1 MEKIQIINPTR
12 IKILLFSFVSF
23 YFITTYANARNTP
36 HSVHKKI
43 HRKTNIHKVSA
54 NRHIQKSHYRMKTYR
69 FKHKLAGHV
78 IQCVAFARSASDIQ
92 LKGNARDWWYNA
104 EGVYERGKTPAPN
117 SVLSFRP
124 TRKMPLGH
132 VAVVKEIVDSRTI
145 IIDQSHWAQRGIS
158 HNTPVIDVSA
168 NNDWSAVR
176 VALNGNKNAYGSI
189 YPTHGFI
196 YPSNHIRIHRPVIHN
211 TIQRNIKTWTA
222 DAATAKT
229 NTEVAL
235 APNISTSDLFDSD
248 APNHSL
254 K

>member
-1 MEKIQIINPTR
+1 MEKIQLINPKR
-12 IKILLFSFVSF
+12 IKILLFSLVSLYFVSTNTEARSSAHHVQKRTHEKAN
-23 YFITTYANARNTP
+23 IHRVSAVHHTRNARFRTKT
-36 HSVHKKI
+36 HQYRHK
-43 HRKTNIHKVSA
+43 S
-54 NRHIQKSHYRMKTYR
+54 Y
-69 FKHKLAGHV
+69 GHV

-92 LKGNARDWWYNA
+92 LKGNAKDWWYNA
-104 EGVYERGKTPAPN
+104 EGVYERGNTPEEN

-124 TRKMPLGH
+124 TRRMPLGH
-132 VAVVKEIVDSRTI
+132 VAVVKQIVNSRTI

-176 VALNGNKNAYGSI
+176 VGLNNNKNSYGSI

-196 YPSNHIRIHRPVIHN
+196 YSSEHTATHSVIHN
-211 TIQRNIKTWTA
+211 TPRRNIRTWTA

-229 NTEVAL
+229 TAEVAL
-235 APNISTSDLFDSD
+235 APNISDGDLFGSD
-248 APNHSL
+248 APNRSL

>member
-1 MEKIQIINPTR
+1 MEKIQPVIPRR
-12 IKILLFSFVSF
+12 IKILLFSLVSF
-23 YFITTYANARNTP
+23 YTVSTNVEARSPVHHT
-36 HSVHKKI
+36 HKRIHKKA
-43 HRKTNIHKVSA
+43 NVHKVSA
-54 NRHIQKSHYRMKTYR
+54 THHTRNSHFRTRTYK
-69 FKHKLAGHV
+69 FKHKSYGHV

-92 LKGNARDWWYNA
+92 LKGNARDWWNNA
-104 EGVYERGKTPAPN
+104 EGVYKRGNTPEAN

-124 TRKMPLGH
+124 TRRMPLGH
-132 VAVVKEIVDSRTI
+132 VAVVKQVLDSRTI

-176 VALNGNKNAYGSI
+176 VALNGNKNAFGSI

-196 YPSNHIRIHRPVIHN
+196 YPSTQETTHPIIREN
-211 TIQRNIKTWTA
+211 TKGNIRTWTA

-229 NTEVAL
+229 TTEVAL
-235 APNISTSDLFDSD
+235 APNISDSDLFGSD
-248 APNHSL
+248 APNRSL